1 MSELPDNNHDEAR
14 RWLANVEDDL
24 AGLRAVQRD
33 ADSPRRLVCFMA
45 HLVVEKSLKAV
56 LIDAGVPF
64 KKVHDLEPLYE
75 LCKNAGRLTGVDQ
88 ERLKAL
94 TPWAIDG
101 RYADELLEADREKA
115 ERFARFAEQ
124 VVAAAHAEL
133 EATDGDD

>member
-14 RWLANVEDDL
+14 RWLANVQDDL

-45 HLVVEKSLKAV
+45 HLVVEKSLKTA

-64 KKVHDLEPLYE
+64 RKVYDLEPLYE
-75 LCKNAGRLTGVDQ
+75 MCKSAGRLAGID
-88 ERLKAL
+88 EEILKSL

-101 RYADELLEADREKA
+101 RYADELLEAGREQA

-124 VVAAAHAEL
+124 VVTAVRAEL
-133 EATDGDD
+133 EPSAGND

>member
-1 MSELPDNNHDEAR
+1 MNELPDNNHDEAR

-24 AGLRAVQRD
+24 AGLHAVQRD
-33 ADSPRRLVCFMA
+33 PDSPRRLVCFMA

-64 KKVHDLEPLYE
+64 KMHDLEPLYE
-75 LCKNAGRLTGVDQ
+75 LCKDAGRLAGID
-88 ERLKAL
+88 EEILKAL

-101 RYADELLEADREKA
+101 RYADELLEAGREQA

-124 VVAAAHAEL
+124 VVAAVHAEL
-133 EATDGDD
+133 EVSDGND